1 MWAEPSRTSPQSIYH
16 PAVPN
21 PMRRNTQPHFV
32 VCGDSPLAHRLADEL
47 AQVGEDVVVI
57 LPSKLRNHGPQI
69 TALPGVRVV
78 ESAQLNEEAF
88 LTARLPRA
96 RALALVAQ
104 DDVGN
109 IHAAL
114 RASEIKPG
122 IRLVIR
128 MFNTGLGN
136 QIRPLFEDCAVLSD
150 ANMAAPW
157 FVAAALGELTPN
169 HIRLPGRTLCVS
181 SRSEVPAGQVVCGIG
196 DVDRRSGSLRLLPP
210 GVGEPELVL
219 AIADGARRDP
229 LTRRRGLPRPAIVL
243 AALRAVLN
251 RRSALAVL
259 SLTGLLALGT
269 VLFAA
274 FGGYS
279 WGEAVYNT
287 LLDVA
292 GAAQPDPGL
301 STINKLTQVMVTLVG
316 ISAIPV
322 ITAAVVDGVVR
333 ARLSTGRVRRP
344 LRGHIVVVGLGNVG
358 YRVVGQLRDLGVPV
372 VCVERNENSQGV
384 SLARRLG
391 ATVIFGDANRDDTL
405 RAAWVDTARALV
417 AVTSDDVT
425 NLQAALHARASREDV
440 QVVLRLFDTDLAQ
453 RVERAFGI
461 AVSRSVSYLA
471 APAFVAALLERQVIG
486 TIAVGRRVLLIAEA
500 PVAAG
505 SRLLGRRLAELRQR
519 HDAQVLALRAAG
531 ESTLNWA
538 PDAEHILA
546 PDDRVVVV
554 ASRAGLARL
563 LARSSPAPPQ
573 DPTAVA

>member
-1 MWAEPSRTSPQSIYH
+1 
-16 PAVPN
+16 VPN
-21 PMRRNTQPHFV
+21 PIRRNTQPHFV

-47 AQVGEDVVVI
+47 SQVGEDVVVI
-57 LPSKLRNHGPQI
+57 LPSKHRNHGPQI
-69 TALPGVRVV
+69 TALPGVRVI
-78 ESAQLNEEAF
+78 EAAELNEEAF
-88 LTARLPRA
+88 LTAKLPRA

-114 RASEIKPG
+114 RAGEIKPG

-128 MFNTGLGN
+128 MFNTRLGN

-169 HIRLPGRTLCVS
+169 HVRLPGRTLCVS
-181 SRSEVPAGQVVCGIG
+181 PRGEVAADQVVCGIG
-196 DVDRRSGSLRLLPP
+196 DADPRSGSLRLLPP
-210 GVGEPELVL
+210 GEGEPDLVL
-219 AIADGARRDP
+219 AVADGARSDP
-229 LTRRRGLPRPAIVL
+229 LSRRRGLPHPAAVL
-243 AALRAVLN
+243 GAILN
-251 RRSALAVL
+251 RRSAIAVL
-259 SLTGLLALGT
+259 SMVGLLTLGT
-269 VLFAA
+269 VLFAV

-279 WGEAVYNT
+279 WGQAVYNT

-292 GAAQPDPGL
+292 GAAQPDPKL
-301 STINKLTQVMVTLVG
+301 APINKLTQVMVTLVG

-333 ARLSTGRVRRP
+333 ARLSTGRTRRP
-344 LRGHIVVVGLGNVG
+344 RRGHVVVVGLGNVG

-372 VCVERNENSQGV
+372 VCVERNEKTQGV
-384 SLARRLG
+384 ALARRLG
-391 ATVIFGDANRDDTL
+391 ATVIFGDANREDTL

-440 QVVLRLFDTDLAQ
+440 HVVLRLFDTDLAQ

-471 APAFVAALLERQVIG
+471 APAFVAALLERQVVG
-486 TIAVGRRVLLIAEA
+486 TIAVGRRILLIAEA
-500 PVAAG
+500 PVTAG
-505 SRLLGRRLAELRQR
+505 ARLLGRRLAELGQR
-519 HDAQVLALRAAG
+519 RDAQVLALRPAG
-531 ESTLNWA
+531 ETGLSWQ
-538 PDAEHILA
+538 PDAEHVLA
-546 PDDRVVVV
+546 VDDRVLVV

-563 LARSSPAPPQ
+563 LAGSSPAPPA
-573 DPTAVA
+573 DPTAAA